1 MRSAAQGALA
11 TTRQLLSFSRQG
23 SGPGQPAD
31 PARSLRAL
39 TRNLQ
44 RLMPD
49 HIKVE
54 LDVDEGLPPVR
65 MPAGEFE
72 QVVLNLAL
80 NARDAM
86 PTGGT
91 VVLRCTT
98 KSDDAS
104 GDRLLVE
111 VADQG
116 TGMPADTLSRVF
128 DPFFTTKQDKGGTG
142 LGLSMVHGM
151 VRKAGGEIRIDSTP
165 GAGTRVRVTLP
176 LAALPAP
183 DEDPITGEIRVD
195 ERRILVLEDDPAVR
209 RTLCRVLSRAGYE
222 VTGVSDVTGALREI
236 DAHRFDALLTDAL
249 LSDGNSSTAIT
260 RFIERDGR
268 AIVIHSGHLAG
279 DAVLA
284 GVEAGEYAFE
294 QKPAS
299 GDDLV
304 AALEREL
311 TRRRP
316 DRAAAG

>member
-1 MRSAAQGALA
+1 
-11 TTRQLLSFSRQG
+11 
-23 SGPGQPAD
+23 
-31 PARSLRAL
+31 
-39 TRNLQ
+39 
-44 RLMPD
+44 MPD

-54 LDVDEGLPPVR
+54 LDIEAELPAVR

-91 VVLRCTT
+91 VVLRCT
-98 KSDDAS
+98 KLESDAA
-104 GDRLLVE
+104 GERVMIE
-111 VADQG
+111 VVDQG

-151 VRKAGGEIRIDSTP
+151 VRKAGGDIHLESTP
-165 GAGTRVRVTLP
+165 GAGTHVRVSLP
-176 LAALPAP
+176 LAAAPAP
-183 DEDPITGEIRVD
+183 DEDPITGETKVD

-222 VTGVSDVTGALREI
+222 VSGVGDVAGALREI
-236 DAHRFDALLTDAL
+236 DERRFDALLTDAL
-249 LSDGNSSTAIT
+249 LSDGNSAAAIN
-260 RFIERDGR
+260 RFVERGGR

-284 GVEAGEYAFE
+284 GVEAGEYAFV

-311 TRRRP
+311 SRRRP